1 MSDLDSN
8 PPKRTGV
15 KGQQNGV
22 AAEPGIVAIAE
33 KTDDQSLGSFL
44 STTRERR
51 GITRDGVVAETRIPA
66 HYIGMIESDNYSAI
80 SDQLYLL
87 PFIRR
92 YADFLGLDSEQIAIR
107 FVREVQRAESSV
119 VRISEPI
126 VDRRQRSDHPRIWA
140 LAALALAI
148 IVAAGLYLGR
158 HWLVESFRFQTAAI
172 VKPLPAAAAA
182 EHRANPIV
190 IGPSAASA
198 PPSGSAPLS
207 GTIPAAPRPRTP
219 ASAP

>member
-1 MSDLDSN
+1 
-8 PPKRTGV
+8 
-15 KGQQNGV
+15 
-22 AAEPGIVAIAE
+22 
-33 KTDDQSLGSFL
+33 
-44 STTRERR
+44 
-51 GITRDGVVAETRIPA
+51 VVTETRIPA

-126 VDRRQRSDHPRIWA
+126 VDRRQRRDHSRIWG
-140 LAALALAI
+140 LAAVALAI
-148 IVAAGLYLGR
+148 IVAAGVYLGR
-158 HWLVESFRFQTAAI
+158 HWLLDSFKSQTATI
-172 VKPLPAAAAA
+172 VKPLPAAVVA
-182 EHRANPIV
+182 EHPGAPIV
-190 IGPSAASA
+190 IGPSEASVPASGSA
-198 PPSGSAPLS
+198 PPSG
-207 GTIPAAPRPRTP
+207 TTPAAPPPRPP